1 MVGITGNFTSR
12 APLAPEVLASI
23 STAFADGWAD
33 PRKLT
38 QSSHRAALL
47 KKESLDLIADAISL
61 PPSSLHICGEPA
73 LLPFLAIVGYL
84 DKESIYAYSS
94 IDQGKVR
101 AIAKS
106 HQGPQRELRVDEH
119 GKIQLPN
126 EHIPGT
132 LVVQSV
138 NGETG
143 FRQDLSPFMNAA
155 DHIIIDASKDI
166 PQSNFASI
174 ADAIF
179 LDSSSWG
186 GPQGLGFLAIK
197 NSQKYRYPLPHI
209 ADIKVPGSYSLPLL
223 IGAATA
229 LVHYRNQKVDRAS
242 LRSYAVKGLSMIS
255 GVEVV
260 QTSAETSPHYL
271 SFLLADRSSEEA
283 LQELNRHGIDCDA
296 GSACNPQDLQPSH
309 VIAAL
314 GLPTHGHIRM
324 TLHDGVTESDI
335 DQFCAVLKE
344 TLSR

>member
-1 MVGITGNFTSR
+1 MLGITGNFTSR
-12 APLAPEVLASI
+12 APLAPEVLAAI
-23 STAFADGWAD
+23 STALADGWAD

-47 KKESLDLIADAISL
+47 KKESLDLIADALSI
-61 PPSSLHICGEPA
+61 PTSSLHICGEPA
-73 LLPFLAIVGYL
+73 LLPFLAIAGFL
-84 DKESIYAYSS
+84 DDESIFAYSS

-101 AIAKS
+101 AVAKS
-106 HQGPQRELRVDEH
+106 HQGPQLELKVDEH
-119 GKIQLPN
+119 GTIQ
-126 EHIPGT
+126 IPEERISGT

-143 FRQDLSPFMNAA
+143 ISQNLSRFINAA
-155 DHIIIDASKDI
+155 DRIIIDATKDI
-166 PQSNFASI
+166 PKPNFVSI
-174 ADAIF
+174 ADAFF

-186 GPQGLGFLAIK
+186 GPQGLGFLAIT
-197 NSQKYRYPLPHI
+197 NNQKFRYPMPHI

-229 LVHYRNQKVDRAS
+229 LSHYKGQKIDRAT
-242 LRSYAVKGLSMIS
+242 LRSYAVQRLSTIS

-260 QTSAETSPHYL
+260 HTSAETSPHYL
-271 SFLLADRSSEEA
+271 SILLADRSSEEA

-324 TLHDGVTESDI
+324 TLHDGVSESDI